1 MNTTTN
7 DPREPRLEAALASL
21 PRRREPGRDLWPDI
35 AARLPARDQR
45 APAVTAGRRRF
56 RGLALAAGLAA
67 ALLVRV
73 LLQTDPSGQVPAR
86 ENVLANDPAQTLIEA
101 YADVLAAETEAG
113 SVGLALWE
121 GGDAARRA
129 AVRELDTV
137 TAALA
142 SALRSEPDSQ
152 LLRRL
157 LHQTLQ
163 QRAALARQF
172 HNV

>member
-1 MNTTTN
+1 MSTTSN
-7 DPREPRLEAALASL
+7 EPRDPLLQRALESL

-35 AARLPARDQR
+35 AGRLPPRDL
-45 APAVTAGRRRF
+45 PASPAATRRR
-56 RGLALAAGLAA
+56 GVWKLALAAGLAA

-73 LLQTDPSGQVPAR
+73 LLQTHPFTPTPDPQAF
-86 ENVLANDPAQTLIEA
+86 LANDPAQALIEA

-113 SVGLALWE
+113 SVGVALWE
-121 GGDAARRA
+121 GGDATRRA

-142 SALRSEPDSQ
+142 AALRSEPDSQ

-172 HNV
+172 HHV